1 MLRKEWF
8 GYVAKIRRKL
18 ARKNKAPV
26 SHQVAMKEAALT
38 WPQEK
43 LRIYRRKKKE
53 DAKILKVRNTS
64 QPPVKN
70 TSPK

>member
-8 GYVAKIRRKL
+8 AHVSRIRRKM
-18 ARKNKAPV
+18 ARKTKAQV

-43 LRIYRRKKKE
+43 LKIMRRKKREEKK
-53 DAKILKVRNTS
+53 ARNTS
-64 QPPVKN
+64 LIPEKN
-70 TSPK
+70 TVPK

>member
-8 GYVAKIRRKL
+8 GYVSKVRRKL
-18 ARKNKAPV
+18 ARKNKATV

-43 LRIYRRKKKE
+43 QKILRRKKREEKK
-53 DAKILKVRNTS
+53 ARNTLLLPEKS
-64 QPPVKN
+64 TV
-70 TSPK
+70 PK